1 MVMPD
6 RFFSLYNSA
15 FLQQTRNE
23 ARKLFRRAIR
33 EYYVMRR
40 GYVIDPESGKRVE
53 RVFIGAA
60 VQQQKRQRRIVKRYF
75 TGHRRAGRPE
85 RPEIRLLVA
94 RLFIL
99 WGRYA
104 YEPATFSWKT
114 GVGKQS
120 SFEKFMF
127 DLLPRLGAPDVR
139 RYVEA
144 HWRGRKV
151 RINVV
156 LRH

>member
-6 RFFSLYNSA
+6 SFFNLYSSS
-15 FLQQTRNE
+15 FRQQTRNE
-23 ARKLFRRAIR
+23 ARRLFRRAIR

-40 GYVIDPESGKRVE
+40 RFVIDPESGRRVKRVFE
-53 RVFIGAA
+53 GEAI
-60 VQQQKRQRRIVKRYF
+60 QQQKGQRRKVKRYF

-85 RPEIRLLVA
+85 RPEIKLLVA

-114 GVGKQS
+114 GVGKQT
-120 SFEKFMF
+120 SFEIFMLH
-127 DLLPRLGAPDVR
+127 LLPMLGASDVR

-144 HWRGRKV
+144 HWRDRK
-151 RINVV
+151 
-156 LRH
+156 